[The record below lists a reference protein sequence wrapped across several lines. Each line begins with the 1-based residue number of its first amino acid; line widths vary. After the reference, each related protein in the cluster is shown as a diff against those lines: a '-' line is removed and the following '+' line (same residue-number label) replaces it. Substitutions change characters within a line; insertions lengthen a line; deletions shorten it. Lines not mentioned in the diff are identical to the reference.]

1 MRQYPGLQTSSFAVF
16 LILLMI
22 VLAGSDAD
30 AKPRDKER
38 WNKYYDTDK
47 YIFGEKPIR
56 FLTENVHLLPKGKT
70 LDIAMGEGRNG
81 VYLATKGFD
90 VLGLDISE
98 KGLEK
103 AHQLASANKVKI
115 ATQVADLETHQLA
128 KNAYDLIICTYYMQ
142 RSLFPQFMDALK
154 PGGMALVE
162 TFNLDYLK
170 YKQFSRKYLLQDN
183 ELLKIFR
190 DYKIIK
196 YEIYDDGMEAYSS
209 IIVQKFPNGAS
220 NN

>member
-1 MRQYPGLQTSSFAVF
+1 MPMQNPATRNAGTSIT
-16 LILLMI
+16 ILTNTFS
-22 VLAGSDAD
+22 AKNPSGSSRKTSTFYQKARPWTSPW
-30 AKPRDKER
+30 ARDETGSI
-38 WNKYYDTDK
+38 W
-47 YIFGEKPIR
+47 
-56 FLTENVHLLPKGKT
+56 
-70 LDIAMGEGRNG
+70 
-81 VYLATKGFD
+81 TKGFD

-98 KGLEK
+98 KGLGK

-115 ATQVADLETHQLA
+115 ATRVADLETHQLA

-162 TFNLDYLK
+162 TYNLDYLK
-170 YKQFSRKYLLQDN
+170 YKKFKRKYLLEDN

-196 YEIYDDGMEAYSS
+196 YEIYDDGVEAYSS
-209 IIVQKFPNGAS
+209 IIVQKPQ
-220 NN
+220 

>member
-1 MRQYPGLQTSSFAVF
+1 MKPNPGLRASSLITIFVLFAV
-16 LILLMI
+16 
-22 VLAGSDAD
+22 VLTGSLAD

-56 FLTENVHLLPKGKT
+56 FLKENVHLLPKGKT

-90 VLGLDISE
+90 VLGLDISA
-98 KGLEK
+98 KGLQK
-103 AHQLASANKVKI
+103 AHRLAEAQNTTIETRV
-115 ATQVADLETHQLA
+115 VDLETHTLE

-142 RSLFPQFMDALK
+142 RDLFPQFKDALK

-162 TFNLDYLK
+162 TYNIDYLK
-170 YKQFSRKYLLQDN
+170 YSSFNPKWLLQTN
-183 ELLKIFR
+183 ELLEIFKDFKVIR
-190 DYKIIK
+190 YQAIDNG
-196 YEIYDDGMEAYSS
+196 ELAYSS
-209 IIVQKFPNGAS
+209 ILVQKP
-220 NN
+220 

>member
-1 MRQYPGLQTSSFAVF
+1 MKKKIGLVTSSITAC
-16 LILLMI
+16 LILLMLI
-22 VLAGSDAD
+22 LAGSSAD

-56 FLTENVHLLPKGKT
+56 FLKENIHLLRKGKT

-115 ATQVADLETHQLA
+115 ATQVADLETHQLT

-162 TFNLDYLK
+162 TYNLDYLK
-170 YKQFSRKYLLQDN
+170 YKKFKRKYLLEDN
-183 ELLKIFR
+183 ELLKIFA

-196 YEIYDDGMEAYSS
+196 YEIYDDGVEAYSS
-209 IIVQKFPNGAS
+209 IIVQKPQ
-220 NN
+220 

>member
-1 MRQYPGLQTSSFAVF
+1 MKPNPGLRASSLITIFVLFAV
-16 LILLMI
+16 
-22 VLAGSDAD
+22 VLTGSLAD

-56 FLTENVHLLPKGKT
+56 FLKENVHLLPKGKT

-115 ATQVADLETHQLA
+115 VTQVVDLETHQLA
-128 KNAYDLIICTYYMQ
+128 KNTYDLIICTYYMQ

-170 YKQFSRKYLLQDN
+170 YKQFKRKYLLEEN
-183 ELLKIFR
+183 ELLKIFA

-196 YEIYDDGMEAYSS
+196 YEVYDDGVEAYSS
-209 IIVQKFPNGAS
+209 IIVQKTK
-220 NN
+220 